1 MHLFSL
7 HLFNLSAHG
16 GGLSGGIGGGSASH
30 RAQVFLH
37 LFFFAFEYLLHLFSL
52 QCHFFNLSAH
62 GGEGDG
68 DAAVRSNGSHC
79 GGQAT
84 PRTEGRAFELGWPVA
99 YVSLGSCTTT
109 ASAGEL
115 RILQY
120 LLMGQALEP
129 KLTISASLLATLGS
143 GTSGLLL

>member
-1 MHLFSL
+1 M
-7 HLFNLSAHG
+7 
-16 GGLSGGIGGGSASH
+16 
-30 RAQVFLH
+30 
-37 LFFFAFEYLLHLFSL
+37 
-52 QCHFFNLSAH
+52 SAH

-68 DAAVRSNGSHC
+68 DAAVRSTGSHC

-84 PRTEGRAFELGWPVA
+84 PWTEGRAFELGWPVA

-120 LLMGQALEP
+120 LLIGQTLEP

-143 GTSGLLL
+143 GTYGLLL

>member
-7 HLFNLSAHG
+7 HLFDLSAHC
-16 GGLSGGIGGGSASH
+16 GGLSGGADGGSASH

-37 LFFFAFEYLLHLFSL
+37 FFFFAFEYLLHFFSL
-52 QCHFFNLSAH
+52 HFFNMSAH

-68 DAAVRSNGSHC
+68 DAAVRSTGSHC

-99 YVSLGSCTTT
+99 YVSSGSCTTT

-120 LLMGQALEP
+120 LLMGQTLEP

-143 GTSGLLL
+143 GTYGLLL